1 MFTRYNESKKGIK
14 TMIKV
19 TKQTKEFTEIE
30 KYLMTTA
37 PTIKT
42 VKTLQD
48 GDVINVA
55 GYLEFVDE
63 KEDGTTAELMSLITT
78 DKTVYST
85 QSVTF
90 KRSIKTLKLL
100 CSFHSQLR
108 KSLVSQKREESMLI
122 AYLISKAYSLKHCV
136 NKHKGA
142 HDIQ

>member
-1 MFTRYNESKKGIK
+1 MFTRYNEIKKGIK

-19 TKQTKEFTEIE
+19 TNQTKEFTEIE

-63 KEDGTTAELMSLITT
+63 KEDGTTAELMSIITT
-78 DKTVYST
+78 DKAVYST

-90 KRSIKTLKLL
+90 KRSIKNIEVVMQFPFPVKKI
-100 CSFHSQLR
+100 SGQ
-108 KSLVSQKREESMLI
+108 
-122 AYLISKAYSLKHCV
+122 SKAGRNYVDCVLDIESL
-136 NKHKGA
+136 
-142 HDIQ
+142 

>member
-1 MFTRYNESKKGIK
+1 MFTRYNEIKKGIK

-19 TKQTKEFTEIE
+19 TNQTKEFTEIE

-63 KEDGTTAELMSLITT
+63 KEDGTSAELMSIITT
-78 DKTVYST
+78 DKAVYST

-90 KRSIKTLKLL
+90 KRSIKNIEAVMQFPFPVKKI
-100 CSFHSQLR
+100 SGQ
-108 KSLVSQKREESMLI
+108 
-122 AYLISKAYSLKHCV
+122 SKAGRNYVDCVLDIDSL
-136 NKHKGA
+136 
-142 HDIQ
+142 

>member
-1 MFTRYNESKKGIK
+1 MFTRYNETKKGIK

-19 TKQTKEFTEIE
+19 TNQTKEFTEIE

-63 KEDGTTAELMSLITT
+63 KEDGTTAELMSILTT

-90 KRSIKTLKLL
+90 KRSIKNIEAVMQFPFPVKKI
-100 CSFHSQLR
+100 SGQ
-108 KSLVSQKREESMLI
+108 
-122 AYLISKAYSLKHCV
+122 SKAGRNYVDCVLDIDSL
-136 NKHKGA
+136 
-142 HDIQ
+142 

>member
-1 MFTRYNESKKGIK
+1 
-14 TMIKV
+14 MIKV
-19 TKQTKEFTEIE
+19 TNQTKEFTEIE

-55 GYLEFVDE
+55 GYLEFIDE
-63 KEDGTTAELMSLITT
+63 KEDGTVAEIMSIITT

-90 KRSIKTLKLL
+90 KRSIKNIEVVMQFPFPVKKI
-100 CSFHSQLR
+100 SGQ
-108 KSLVSQKREESMLI
+108 
-122 AYLISKAYSLKHCV
+122 SKAGRNYVDCVLDIESL
-136 NKHKGA
+136 
-142 HDIQ
+142 

>member
-1 MFTRYNESKKGIK
+1 MFTRYNETKKGIK

-19 TKQTKEFTEIE
+19 TNQTKEFTEIE

-63 KEDGTTAELMSLITT
+63 KEDGTTAELMSIITT
-78 DKTVYST
+78 DKAVYST

-90 KRSIKTLKLL
+90 KRSIKNIEAVMQFPFPVKKI
-100 CSFHSQLR
+100 SGQ
-108 KSLVSQKREESMLI
+108 
-122 AYLISKAYSLKHCV
+122 SKAGRKYVDCVLDIESL
-136 NKHKGA
+136 
-142 HDIQ
+142 

>member
-1 MFTRYNESKKGIK
+1 
-14 TMIKV
+14 MIKL
-19 TKQTKEFTEIE
+19 TNQTKEFTEIE

-55 GYLEFVDE
+55 GYLEFIDE
-63 KEDGTTAELMSLITT
+63 KEDGTTAELMSIITT

-90 KRSIKTLKLL
+90 KRSIKNIEVVMQFPFPVKKI
-100 CSFHSQLR
+100 SGQ
-108 KSLVSQKREESMLI
+108 
-122 AYLISKAYSLKHCV
+122 SKAGRKYVDCVLDIESL
-136 NKHKGA
+136 
-142 HDIQ
+142 

>member
-1 MFTRYNESKKGIK
+1 MFTQYNEIKKGIK
-14 TMIKV
+14 NMIKV
-19 TKQTKEFTEIE
+19 TNQTKEFTGIE

-55 GYLEFVDE
+55 GYIEFIDE
-63 KEDGTTAELMSLITT
+63 KEDGTTAELMSIITT

-90 KRSIKTLKLL
+90 KRSIKNIEAVIQFPFPVKKI
-100 CSFHSQLR
+100 SGQ
-108 KSLVSQKREESMLI
+108 
-122 AYLISKAYSLKHCV
+122 SKAGRNYVDCVLDIDSL
-136 NKHKGA
+136 
-142 HDIQ
+142 